1 MRNFR
6 ANSTGTFVL
15 NKPISFTG
23 ALLIAV
29 GLLSPGWAVA
39 QKYPRSVSD
48 LVART
53 KTQIR
58 TIDMTTLKSA
68 LDKGELGLIVDVR
81 EPGEYAGGHIPGA
94 INIPRGQIELSIWPH
109 VGFPENTDMSRKMT
123 LYCGSG
129 TRCILATKS
138 LQDLGFSNVT
148 AADMRI
154 DDWTRAG
161 YPLVKN

>member
-1 MRNFR
+1 MP
-6 ANSTGTFVL
+6 
-15 NKPISFTG
+15 NKPISLTG
-23 ALLIAV
+23 ILLIVA

-39 QKYPRSVSD
+39 QKYPRSVSE

-53 KTQIR
+53 KTQIK
-58 TIDMTTLKSA
+58 TVDMATFKSG
-68 LDKGELGLIVDVR
+68 LDRGELGLIIDVR
-81 EPGEYAGGHIPGA
+81 EPGEYAVGHIPGA
-94 INIPRGQIELSIWPH
+94 INIPRGQIELNIWPH

-129 TRCILATKS
+129 TRCVLATKS
-138 LQDLGFSNVT
+138 LQDLGFSSVT